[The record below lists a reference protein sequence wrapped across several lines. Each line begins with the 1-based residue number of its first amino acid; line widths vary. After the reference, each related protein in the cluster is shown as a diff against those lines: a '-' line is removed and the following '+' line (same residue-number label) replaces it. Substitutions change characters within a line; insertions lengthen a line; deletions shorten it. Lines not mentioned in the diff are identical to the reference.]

1 MAIVVGQTV
10 RGENFWNRK
19 IEVDNIWDALNSGSH
34 ILLTAPRRVGKTSI
48 MYKVLDEPQD
58 NTIVLYVDTESADSK
73 NEFWYKLFN
82 RLLEEEFLN
91 TLKTKAKNLYENI
104 KSINA
109 KKLTLTGVEFE
120 DGSLIDYHQS
130 FKRLIYDIDTDMKLI
145 IMVDEFAQTIENII
159 ENEDEQ
165 NAISLLKEHRTLRQ
179 DDKFS
184 SKALFIYA
192 GSIGLEGV
200 VSTINS
206 SKYINDLKNIKVYP
220 LEYDDAILFIEKLIS
235 NTSLEIN
242 KETIKYMLNQIEWL
256 IPFYIQLII
265 DEVRIISKKIQNN
278 IITNEIVNDAI
289 NNSLEHRNYF
299 ESWESKVR
307 TIFKGD
313 TYKFT
318 KELLNKISS
327 DNQIDTLDIENL
339 SVKYNLEDD
348 EKKDILRTL
357 KYDGYINNEIDI
369 KIYRFNS
376 PILKLWWYKN
386 VAN

>member
-10 RGENFWNRK
+10 RGSDFWNR
-19 IEVDNIWDALNSGSH
+19 EVEVGNIWDSINSGSH

-48 MYKVLDEPQD
+48 MYKILDEPQEKY
-58 NTIVLYVDTESADSK
+58 IVLYVDTESADSK
-73 NEFWYKLFN
+73 NEFWHKLFN

-91 TLKTKAKNLYENI
+91 TIKTKAKNLYDNI
-104 KSINA
+104 KSINP
-109 KKLTLTGVEFE
+109 KKLSLSGIELE
-120 DGSLIDYHQS
+120 DGNIVDYHQS

-159 ENEDEQ
+159 DNEDKKD
-165 NAISLLKEHRTLRQ
+165 AVALLKEHRALRQ

-206 SKYINDLKNIKVYP
+206 SKHINDLKNIKVYP
-220 LEYDDAILFIEKLIS
+220 LEYNDAILFVKKLTSSISLDIE
-235 NTSLEIN
+235 TD
-242 KETIKYMLNQIEWL
+242 TIKYILDKIEWL

-265 DEVRIISKKIQNN
+265 DESKIIARQTKVDFIN
-278 IITNEIVNDAI
+278 IDMIDKAI
-289 NNSLEHRNYF
+289 NNALEHRNYF
-299 ESWESKVR
+299 ESWEAKIR
-307 TIFKGD
+307 TIFKD
-313 TYKFT
+313 NKYKFT

-327 DNQIDTLDIENL
+327 DNQIDTFDIQNL
-339 SVKYNLEDD
+339 SDKYSLDED
-348 EKKDILRTL
+348 EQKDILRTL
-357 KYDGYINNEIDI
+357 KYDGYIDNNPDI

>member
-104 KSINA
+104 KSINTR
-109 KKLTLTGVEFE
+109 KLTLSGIEFE

-130 FKRLIYDIDTDMKLI
+130 FKRLIYDIDTDIKLI

-165 NAISLLKEHRTLRQ
+165 NAISLLKEHRALRQ

-206 SKYINDLKNIKVYP
+206 SKHINDLKNIKVYP
-220 LEYDDAILFIEKLIS
+220 LEYDDAMLFIEKLTSSVSLVIS
-235 NTSLEIN
+235 
-242 KETIKYMLNQIEWL
+242 KESIKYILDKIEWL

-265 DEVRIISKKIQNN
+265 DEIRIILRRTNKIT
-278 IITNEIVNDAI
+278 ITDDITNTSIENA
-289 NNSLEHRNYF
+289 LEHRNYF
-299 ESWESKVR
+299 EPWESKIR
-307 TIFKGD
+307 TIFKGGI
-313 TYKFT
+313 YKFT
-318 KELLNKISS
+318 KELLNKISC
-327 DNQIDTLDIENL
+327 DNEIDTLDIENL
-339 SVKYNLEDD
+339 SVKYNLEED

-357 KYDGYINNEIDI
+357 KYDGYINNDIDI